1 MPKNP
6 NRRRIN
12 RGKVTHVTLVT
23 KDTARGSTDELVR
36 SGAQHSQVPTTGT
49 PQSSPIKTAGS
60 ASPILPDPIADTF
73 LEDDMEF
80 QEEGPGRVIQTKM
93 SI

>member
-12 RGKVTHVTLVT
+12 RGKVTHITLVT
-23 KDTARGSTDELVR
+23 KDTARGSTDQLVR
-36 SGAQHSQVPTTGT
+36 SGAQHIQVPTTGT
-49 PQSSPIKTAGS
+49 PQLSPIKTAGS
-60 ASPILPDPIADTF
+60 AAPMLPDPIAHTF

-80 QEEGPGRVIQTKM
+80 QDEGPG
-93 SI
+93 